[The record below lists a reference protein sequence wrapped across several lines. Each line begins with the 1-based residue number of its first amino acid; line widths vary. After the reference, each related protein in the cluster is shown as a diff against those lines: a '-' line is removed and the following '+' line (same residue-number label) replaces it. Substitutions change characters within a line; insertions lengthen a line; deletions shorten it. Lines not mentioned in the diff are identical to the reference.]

1 METAEPTEPAT
12 RRWDPIV
19 KITHWGIVAAVIC
32 NALLVG
38 DGSIAHI
45 YAGYLLAALLALRLV
60 WGLIAPAPARFGA
73 IPPSPRRAIQHVGD
87 ILANRKEE
95 HRSHNPLGA
104 LMVYAVWACLAVI
117 IATGIAMSGPPPAVE
132 FPTSI
137 SKLVSREG
145 HGEGGEEEGIEDEE
159 HEDEGDEGGES
170 GEGESEEAF
179 EELHEG
185 AVNLLYLLIFL
196 HIAGVAFE
204 TARSGRR
211 TLTAMLPGGK

>member
-1 METAEPTEPAT
+1 MENAEAPA

-19 KITHWGIVAAVIC
+19 KITHWGIVSLVIC

-60 WGLIAPAPARFGA
+60 WGLIGPAPARFGSF
-73 IPPSPRRAIQHVGD
+73 PPSPRRAIKHVGD
-87 ILANRKEE
+87 IIAGRKET
-95 HRSHNPLGA
+95 HHSHNPLGA
-104 LMVYAVWACLAVI
+104 LMVYAVWACLSVI
-117 IATGIAMSGPPPAVE
+117 VATGVAMSGPPPAVE
-132 FPTSI
+132 FPISTS
-137 SKLVSREG
+137 SLVSREE
-145 HGEGGEEEGIEDEE
+145 HGEDEVGRHERGERE
-159 HEDEGDEGGES
+159 HEGES
-170 GEGESEEAF
+170 GEGESEEAL
-179 EELHEG
+179 EELHEA

-204 TARSGRR
+204 TARSGKR

>member
-1 METAEPTEPAT
+1 METPEVKT

-60 WGLIAPAPARFGA
+60 WGLIGPASARFGSF
-73 IPPSPRRAIQHVGD
+73 PPSPRRAISHIGD
-87 ILANRKEE
+87 IFAGRKEE

-104 LMVYAVWACLAVI
+104 LMVYAIWACLAVI
-117 IATGIAMSGPPPAVE
+117 IATGIAMSGPPAAVD
-132 FPTSI
+132 FPTSV
-137 SKLVSREG
+137 SKLVAREG
-145 HGEGGEEEGIEDEE
+145 GDEGGETEDERGE
-159 HEDEGDEGGES
+159 REYGDEGSEGGES
-170 GEGESEEAF
+170 GESESEEAF

-196 HIAGVAFE
+196 HIAGVIFE
-204 TARSGRR
+204 STRSGRR